1 MNCTQIRAVVSALII
16 FAVFLLGGC
25 ALRIPTVSR
34 DAAATRASSQPT
46 ESVPPTASSSAAT
59 TTLPTIPLPTDL
71 SQPLTQEQAIAVA
84 KHVMDRAAN
93 MFTLLSFPTFPSLVE
108 MDESQTIPGEPDFWL
123 VTDERFQS
131 LAELRAYV
139 ETVYTPAYVD
149 KYLSPYFED
158 KDVKEGPAYK
168 EYEGRFYANSNLA
181 GMGNEAEPA
190 WDSMRLLS
198 QDEKGFAAEV
208 DVYLFGELN
217 SVETYVF
224 ENSGTLWRLEDIRSQ
239 PVSEQ
244 EWAVALTRD
253 VLAKTDEMYHLLRC
267 CPSSLETDASQTIPG
282 YPNFQ
287 LVTDK
292 RCKTKPG
299 LKAYIETVYTPAY
312 VDAYFFDIFH
322 DNQKESGFLEYDQRL
337 YVDSRFNKAKKE
349 SIPAWDTLY
358 ILYREHDSL
367 TVKINGYVNGNLRF
381 EHTYT
386 MKRYMG
392 NWCLDDEYTEAI

>member
-1 MNCTQIRAVVSALII
+1 
-16 FAVFLLGGC
+16 
-25 ALRIPTVSR
+25 
-34 DAAATRASSQPT
+34 
-46 ESVPPTASSSAAT
+46 
-59 TTLPTIPLPTDL
+59 
-71 SQPLTQEQAIAVA
+71 
-84 KHVMDRAAN
+84 
-93 MFTLLSFPTFPSLVE
+93 MFSILSFPTYPSLVE